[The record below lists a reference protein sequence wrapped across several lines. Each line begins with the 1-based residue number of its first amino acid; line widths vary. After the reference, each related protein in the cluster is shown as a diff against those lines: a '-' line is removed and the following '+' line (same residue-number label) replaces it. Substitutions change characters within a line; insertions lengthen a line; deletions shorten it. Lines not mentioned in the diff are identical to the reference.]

1 MLVKIFLYLEQ
12 KQIEQNTIEEDLI
25 KSQFQFFSKY
35 IMNKE
40 VSVILFN
47 NKAVCSRLK
56 EWKC

>member
-1 MLVKIFLYLEQ
+1 M
-12 KQIEQNTIEEDLI
+12 

-35 IMNKE
+35 IIDKE